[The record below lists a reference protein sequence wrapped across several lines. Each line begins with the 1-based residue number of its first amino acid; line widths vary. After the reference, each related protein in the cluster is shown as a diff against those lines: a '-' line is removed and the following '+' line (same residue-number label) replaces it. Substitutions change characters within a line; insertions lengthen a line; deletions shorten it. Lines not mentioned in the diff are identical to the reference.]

1 MGADEG
7 KAVKKKGSK
16 KRKQQAAR
24 DDGPYTEATAA
35 ADAPVAVTSV
45 DEPAAPTPVDAKK
58 QAKKKKSKKSKA
70 ADPVVG
76 DEGDGNDGAGTAAFV
91 FGQDPVSQQDDELA
105 AVFATPAAPT
115 PAPVPE
121 QQEDEDEMLRQLQEE
136 ADIDDVDDEDE
147 AMETGSEDEDAGGEA
162 AGTQVNRKRRRTTA
176 ADSDDEDGE
185 QPKPNKAVEEERKED
200 PERLARTIFVG
211 NLPAT
216 CSKKQIRNLFKKYG
230 AVEAIRL
237 RNVSLLQNRVNK
249 RAAVILR
256 QQHAS
261 DKSTMTAYIVFL
273 DKESAEAATASNQTE
288 FMGHHLRVDLAASS
302 GKFDP
307 KKSVFVGNL
316 PFDATEEQVI
326 EFFSECGSVQAVRIV
341 RDKST
346 SIGKGFCY
354 VLFANRSDVS
364 LAITK
369 NGSKLGKRNLRIT
382 HVTDSERLKEKRM
395 ATDGGAA
402 RRLQLKPAGKG
413 NSRPGKGGKPGGKPG
428 RGGKAGEKPAGQA
441 GGPPR
446 KSYQGLQAVP
456 GEVPAMPKGSNKGSK
471 GGKGGS
477 KGAKGGKG
485 GKAGKGSKG
494 KPAGNPRGKKRPHP

>member
-382 HVTDSERLKEKRM
+382 HVTDSERLKEVKV
-395 ATDGGAA
+395 TCVWGLLFSWCCLSLGGSSLSSPFSFFFLPNKETHGHGRWGCSAVAAQA
-402 RRLQLKPAGKG
+402 RRQ
-413 NSRPGKGGKPGGKPG
+413 
-428 RGGKAGEKPAGQA
+428 GQ
-441 GGPPR
+441 
-446 KSYQGLQAVP
+446 Q
-456 GEVPAMPKGSNKGSK
+456 
-471 GGKGGS
+471 
-477 KGAKGGKG
+477 
-485 GKAGKGSKG
+485 
-494 KPAGNPRGKKRPHP
+494 